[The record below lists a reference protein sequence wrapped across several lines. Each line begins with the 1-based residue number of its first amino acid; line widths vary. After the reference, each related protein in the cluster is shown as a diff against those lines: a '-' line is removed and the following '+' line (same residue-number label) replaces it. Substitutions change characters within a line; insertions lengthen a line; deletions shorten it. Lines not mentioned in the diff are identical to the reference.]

1 MSIDLLGA
9 LPHTLSDTD
18 IALAPFIGNEDI
30 SELYAA
36 LTAPVWEHAPGGAP
50 ADAGDLRRRMIARI
64 AGDPP
69 LCRTWLIRLNGAI
82 VGTTSH
88 FVLTDQPDALEIGA
102 TYMSPTVWGAGVN
115 ARVKRLMIEAA
126 RDAGAR
132 RIVFQTDER
141 NHRSARAIKK
151 LGALPRGSRVEKII
165 RPDGSVRTSLLF
177 ELALDEVPLSGGNAG
192 GVVVRVGDTVR
203 KSWTESTE
211 SVADYVRHLRESG
224 VDAPRVVG
232 RDAHGRQV
240 IEYVDGVL
248 AMAREP
254 LTHSELHRVGEMV
267 RAIHDASASYV
278 PPPDARWDTL
288 LEPANADLICHND
301 LAPWNLIMGNRW
313 VFIDWDGAGPS
324 TRLWDLAY
332 AAQAFTLNDAGRDPD
347 EAARELS
354 VFLDGYRADHA
365 LRTALPRTMHRR
377 AAAMHDLL
385 RESHD
390 TGREPWASMY
400 STGHGE
406 HWRRV
411 SHYVQQH
418 EHVWARALSPSERR

>member
-1 MSIDLLGA
+1 MSTDLLGA

-18 IALAPFIGNEDI
+18 IALAPFTGNENI

-88 FVLTDQPDALEIGA
+88 FVVSDQPDALEIGA

-224 VDAPRVVG
+224 VDAPRIVG

-254 LTHSELHRVGEMV
+254 LTHSELHRVGEMA

-278 PPPDARWDTL
+278 PPTDARWDTL
-288 LEPANADLICHND
+288 LEPANAELICHND
-301 LAPWNLIMGNRW
+301 LAPWNLITGNRW

-332 AAQAFTLNDAGRDPD
+332 AAQTFTLNATDRAPFD
-347 EAARELS
+347 AARDLAAF
-354 VFLDGYRADHA
+354 VDGYRADEA
-365 LRTALPRTMHRR
+365 LRTALPRAMRRR

-385 RESHD
+385 YASHE
-390 TGREPWASMY
+390 THREPWASMY
-400 STGHGE
+400 VSGHGA
-406 HWRRV
+406 HWERV
-411 SHYVQQH
+411 AEYVNQH
-418 EHVWARALSPSERR
+418 EDRWAAALLP